1 MKRNIVGLVPM
12 PTEKITFKKNPNG
25 TLYVYRIIR
34 AYRNSNGKPTSDEVA
49 IGKKDMKS
57 GMLVPNA
64 RYFDYYHN
72 DEPMQNPPLAAKDY
86 GNCKALELIADKIGL
101 TAIVAETFPESWQ
114 ELITCSM
121 YMACEGNVM
130 MYIND
135 WCDMTET
142 PFGATIDQRRCG
154 ELFTSISYDAMTEFF
169 KEWIKVRSEQEYI
182 AYDVTSISTSA
193 QDIDI
198 AEWGHNRD
206 DDNMQQINLGMY
218 YGESSKIPVYYNVY
232 NGSIPDKSCL
242 SFMSENAKSLGICN
256 VRYVMDRGFMTESNL
271 KYMHDNTMPF
281 IIPMP
286 ISMVEA
292 RRLVDEYMKEIRIA
306 GNWINKH
313 EIYGHVYRWDLYGF
327 PMHAHLYFS
336 PDKCTDEEK
345 KLHERVEKLAKE
357 LESLSGKRIPKKYT
371 DYFTITKPPASQTS
385 FEIDNRKFDEHL
397 RRAGY
402 FIFLTSDLKLSPLEL
417 IDIYKNR
424 DVIEKAFFDLKN
436 NLDFRRLRTHSGKT
450 TEGKIFVGF
459 LALIMRSYILSK
471 IKASKATE
479 RYSIEKVLLE
489 LKKIKVI
496 NMADG
501 RQILSVLT
509 KTQKDVLSSLGLPES
524 SFTI

>member
-12 PTEKITFKKNPNG
+12 PTEKITFKKIPNG

-34 AYRNSNGKPTSDEVA
+34 AYRNNKGKPTSDEVA

-64 RYFDYYHN
+64 KYFDYYPEA
-72 DEPMQNPPLAAKDY
+72 EPMQNPPLTAKNY
-86 GNCKALELIADKIGL
+86 GNCKALGLISDKIGL
-101 TAIVAETFPESWQ
+101 TAIVAEKFPELWH
-114 ELITCSM
+114 ELITCAM
-121 YMACEGNVM
+121 YMACENNVM

-142 PFGATIDQRRCG
+142 LLGVMVDQRRCG
-154 ELFTSISYDAMTEFF
+154 ELFASISHDARTGFF
-169 KEWIKVRSEQEYI
+169 QKWVKTRSEQEYI

-206 DDNMQQINLGMY
+206 GDNMQQINLGMY

-232 NGSIPDKSCL
+232 NGSVPDKTCL
-242 SFMSENAKSLGICN
+242 SFMLENAKSLGICN
-256 VRYVMDRGFMTESNL
+256 VRYVMDRGFMTEPNL
-271 KYMHDNTMPF
+271 KYMHENTMPF

-286 ISMVEA
+286 MSMLEA
-292 RRLVDEYMKEIRIA
+292 KQLFDECMKEIRTS

-313 EIYGHVYRWDLYGF
+313 EIYGHVYRRDLYGF

-336 PDKCTDEEK
+336 PDKCTGEEK

-357 LESLSGKRIPKKYT
+357 LESLPDKRIPKKYT
-371 DYFTITKPPASQTS
+371 DYFNVTKPPAGQTS
-385 FEIDNRKFDEHL
+385 FEIDNKKFDEHL

-402 FIFLTSDLKLSPLEL
+402 FVFLTSDLKLSPLGL
-417 IDIYKNR
+417 VDIYKNR

-436 NLDFRRLRTHSGKT
+436 NLDFRRLRTHSDKT

-479 RYSIEKVLLE
+479 RYTIEKALLE

-496 NMADG
+496 DMADG
-501 RQILSVLT
+501 GRILSVLT
-509 KTQKDVLSSLGLPES
+509 KTQKDILSALGLPES
-524 SFTI
+524 RLI